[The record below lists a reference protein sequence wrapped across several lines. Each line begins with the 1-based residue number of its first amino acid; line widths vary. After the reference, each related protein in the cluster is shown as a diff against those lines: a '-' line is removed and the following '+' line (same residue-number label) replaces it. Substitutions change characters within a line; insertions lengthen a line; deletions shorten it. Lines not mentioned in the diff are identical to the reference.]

1 MNKKDIQKAL
11 EEASAVEDKAT
22 VDNEKINPRIA
33 ILKARKKNLQR
44 RTRQK
49 LPKSLRWRKNKLIK
63 SVTKFVKNA
72 LNSTSFGKLAKNVG
86 VLCPSRLK

>member
-22 VDNEKINPRIA
+22 VDNEIINPRLA

>member
-1 MNKKDIQKAL
+1 MAKKDIQKAL

-49 LPKSLRWRKNKLIK
+49 LPKSLR
-63 SVTKFVKNA
+63 
-72 LNSTSFGKLAKNVG
+72 
-86 VLCPSRLK
+86 